1 MTAVVSIVT
10 SALVLTI
17 IAAAITGFAYKERT
31 LCFRDSFKPSFKTKG
46 KSKTRRPSKVHSS
59 IDFPSRHSFTLNN
72 VYLCEHTNVLYLQK
86 TSSDS
91 TKTLADVDNLSD
103 FSDNSKSANKNK
115 KGSRTENIV
124 TVDSIQDQ
132 ARCRSW
138 VQHASVHTYSQAR
151 RPLTPP
157 NKVREHDGPIRPKL
171 VSLGESLYHENI
183 TGDNC
188 REITI
193 PRVSRYGGTPQNTS
207 TKPEDYSFSD
217 SSTSSRP
224 YNASEQFDYP
234 KGPAVMYTEL
244 QFPPGPAK
252 VQTYINKKDS
262 SDSNVTMHKLSGAS
276 HHFENNMIYKR
287 SDFGKSLKDENNE
300 PSAAAIGRIV

>member
-1 MTAVVSIVT
+1 M
-10 SALVLTI
+10 
-17 IAAAITGFAYKERT
+17 Y
-31 LCFRDSFKPSFKTKG
+31 
-46 KSKTRRPSKVHSS
+46 
-59 IDFPSRHSFTLNN
+59 

-91 TKTLADVDNLSD
+91 TKTLADVDNRSD
-103 FSDNSKSANKNK
+103 FSDSSKSSNKNK

-138 VQHASVHTYSQAR
+138 VQHPFVHTYSQAR
-151 RPLTPP
+151 RPPTPP

-183 TGDNC
+183 TGDKC

-287 SDFGKSLKDENNE
+287 SDFGQSLKDENNE
-300 PSAAAIGRIV
+300 PNAGVIGRIV

>member
-1 MTAVVSIVT
+1 MCI
-10 SALVLTI
+10 
-17 IAAAITGFAYKERT
+17 Y
-31 LCFRDSFKPSFKTKG
+31 
-46 KSKTRRPSKVHSS
+46 
-59 IDFPSRHSFTLNN
+59 
-72 VYLCEHTNVLYLQK
+72 VYTNVSYLQK

-91 TKTLADVDNLSD
+91 TKTLAEVDNQTD
-103 FSDNSKSANKNK
+103 FSDNSTSAKKNK

-124 TVDSIQDQ
+124 AVDSTQDPS
-132 ARCRSW
+132 RYRSW
-138 VQHASVHTYSQAR
+138 VQHPSVYTHSQTR
-151 RPLTPP
+151 RPPTPP
-157 NKVREHDGPIRPKL
+157 NKVREHDAPIRPKL

-224 YNASEQFDYP
+224 YNAPERFDYP

-252 VQTYINKKDS
+252 IQTYINKKDS
-262 SDSNVTMHKLSGAS
+262 SDSNITMHKLSGES
-276 HHFENNMIYKR
+276 HRFENNMIYNR
-287 SDFGKSLKDENNE
+287 SDLGKSLKEENIE
-300 PSAAAIGRIV
+300 PNAVAIGRIV

>member
-1 MTAVVSIVT
+1 M
-10 SALVLTI
+10 
-17 IAAAITGFAYKERT
+17 Y
-31 LCFRDSFKPSFKTKG
+31 
-46 KSKTRRPSKVHSS
+46 
-59 IDFPSRHSFTLNN
+59 
-72 VYLCEHTNVLYLQK
+72 VYLCVNTNVLHLQK

-91 TKTLADVDNLSD
+91 TKTLADVDNQSD

-124 TVDSIQDQ
+124 SVDSKQDPS
-132 ARCRSW
+132 RCRSW
-138 VQHASVHTYSQAR
+138 VQHPSIHTYSQTR
-151 RPLTPP
+151 RPPTPP
-157 NKVREHDGPIRPKL
+157 NKVREHDAPIRPKL

-224 YNASEQFDYP
+224 YNAPEQFDFP

-252 VQTYINKKDS
+252 VRTYINKKDS
-262 SDSNVTMHKLSGAS
+262 CDSNVTIHKLSGES
-276 HHFENNMIYKR
+276 NRFENNMIYKR

-300 PSAAAIGRIV
+300 QNAGVIGRIV